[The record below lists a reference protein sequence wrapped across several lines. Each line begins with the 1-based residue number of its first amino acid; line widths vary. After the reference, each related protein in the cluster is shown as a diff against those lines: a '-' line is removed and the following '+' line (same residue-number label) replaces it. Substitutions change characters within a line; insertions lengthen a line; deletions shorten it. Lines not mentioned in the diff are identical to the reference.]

1 MRRLSQHCIML
12 HIRLLLLTLSSPTLS
27 FLFSFCL
34 RVPPLPPL
42 PPLPLLPPRQVP
54 DSALQQ
60 SLRESVHTIRGE
72 AIHVFNSV
80 QQAEDV
86 RDALGK
92 ALYSRTF
99 DWLVSRVN
107 QSMRV
112 GPGGGSRR
120 WGVGEWAKDLSSGCW
135 ISLDSK
141 SSKITG

>member
-1 MRRLSQHCIML
+1 M
-12 HIRLLLLTLSSPTLS
+12 
-27 FLFSFCL
+27 
-34 RVPPLPPL
+34 
-42 PPLPLLPPRQVP
+42 
-54 DSALQQ
+54 
-60 SLRESVHTIRGE
+60 HTIRGE

-112 GPGGGSRR
+112 GPGGPGGGEQKVGGGGGGEGPIV
-120 WGVGEWAKDLSSGCW
+120 GVLDIFGFEIFENNRLVSLRLSLMVKAYRALYVHVGGC
-135 ISLDSK
+135 SHHPLLYHPVVCARYMV
-141 SSKITG
+141 KIPIA

>member
-1 MRRLSQHCIML
+1 M
-12 HIRLLLLTLSSPTLS
+12 
-27 FLFSFCL
+27 
-34 RVPPLPPL
+34 
-42 PPLPLLPPRQVP
+42 
-54 DSALQQ
+54 
-60 SLRESVHTIRGE
+60 HTIRGE

-112 GPGGGSRR
+112 GPGGGEQKGGGG
-120 WGVGEWAKDLSSGCW
+120 GVGEGP
-135 ISLDSK
+135 IVGVLDIFGFEIFENNRSVYLMVK
-141 SSKITG
+141 FNG